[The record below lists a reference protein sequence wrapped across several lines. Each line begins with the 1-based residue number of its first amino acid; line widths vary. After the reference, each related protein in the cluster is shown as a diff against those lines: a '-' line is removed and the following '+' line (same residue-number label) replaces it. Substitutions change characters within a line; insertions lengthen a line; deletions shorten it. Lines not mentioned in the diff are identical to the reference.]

1 VATSITSILGAGSG
15 LDTAAL
21 IDSLYTATRQPKE
34 AAIVRRET
42 SNQATISALGS
53 VTASIDG
60 FASSL
65 GSLISGGSLFTQPV
79 SSDSSIVSTIAI
91 AGARLTGLTA
101 SIEVR
106 QLAQAQTLVSANLT
120 ATTDPVG
127 QGSFTLTTALGS
139 FGVTI
144 DATNDNLPGLA
155 RAINSANAGVTASV
169 VTDTAGSRLVVK
181 GVTGEAAGFSIA
193 VDGAAQ
199 AGLQRFAYPANAGV
213 GMTLAQAA
221 QDAIVV
227 VDGVEVRR
235 ALNSFTNLI
244 DGVKVDLKK
253 AVPGTTVSITT
264 STPTDALRQAVMDFI
279 AVYNELDA
287 ALDEATAS
295 PTATTP
301 AGGLYGD
308 IGVRQMRRQL
318 AGLTSTQLASGDGP
332 KSLAEIGVRTNR
344 DGTLSVDTARLEAI
358 LASDPKG
365 VEALFNPGQSSSS
378 PLLGIVS
385 QPGRVTPGTYTV
397 TDVVFSPLSGT
408 IDGVAATAADGLL
421 TAADSSA
428 ARGLILSPS
437 GNVASASITI
447 DLGLGGALKMIRDTL
462 RGIGGPLARSQE
474 KATADAKRIAADRAE
489 MEQRLDAYKEKL
501 TNDFTTM
508 EKRVSAF
515 KATQSYL
522 EQQIKLWT
530 NED

>member
-1 VATSITSILGAGSG
+1 MASIASTLGIGSG
-15 LDTAAL
+15 LDTTAL
-21 IDSLYTATRQPKE
+21 IDSLYTATREPKE
-34 AAIVRRET
+34 AAIAKRET
-42 SNQATISALGS
+42 ANQATISALGNVVS
-53 VTASIDG
+53 SIDG

-79 SSDSSIVSTIAI
+79 SSDASIVTTSAI

-101 SIEVR
+101 QIEVR

-120 ATTDPVG
+120 STTDAVG
-127 QGSFTLTTALGS
+127 QGGFTLTTALGS

-144 DATNDNLPGLA
+144 DASNDNLPGLA
-155 RAINSANAGVTASV
+155 RAINAANAGVTASV
-169 VTDTAGSRLVVK
+169 VSDTAGSRLVIK

-193 VDGAAQ
+193 VDGAADP
-199 AGLQRFAYPANAGV
+199 ALQRFAYPANAGV

-264 STPTDALRQAVMDFI
+264 STPTDAIRQAVQDFV
-279 AVYNELDA
+279 AVFNELKTSLDA
-287 ALDEATAS
+287 ATAS

-318 AGLTSTQLASGDGP
+318 GGLASMQLASGSGP
-332 KSLAEIGVRTNR
+332 NSLAEIGVRTNR
-344 DGTLSVDTARLEAI
+344 DGSLSVDTARLDAM
-358 LASDPKG
+358 LASDPEG

-378 PLLGIVS
+378 PLLKIVS
-385 QPGRVTPGTYTV
+385 LPGRVTPGTYSV

-408 IDGVAATAADGLL
+408 IGGVAATAADGRL
-421 TAADSSA
+421 TAAS
-428 ARGLILSPS
+428 GLIIEPS
-437 GNVASASITI
+437 GNVASATITVDI
-447 DLGLGGALKMIRDTL
+447 GLGGALKAIRDAL
-462 RGIGGPLARSQE
+462 RAAGGPLARSQE
-474 KATADAKRIAADRAE
+474 KATADAKRIAADRIK
-489 MEQRLDAYKEKL
+489 MEERLEAYKAKL
-501 TNDFTTM
+501 TTDFTTM

-522 EQQIKLWT
+522 EQQIKLWS